1 MKALLYFI
9 IRNLHWLLAMLL
21 VTFSFYLV
29 FSHNSYQRSVF
40 LNSSNVVV
48 GNIYKASDYVS
59 SFFYLLRDNSRL
71 MERNAELEMKLLA
84 LMSHLEEVSG
94 KDSVEVMTFVRDS
107 LDSEEFQFG
116 FIPARATN
124 LTFSGPNNFITLNRG
139 SLHGIKSGMGVISQ
153 AGGIVGVVSNVTPR
167 FSVVLPVI
175 NPNFRV
181 SAKLSHSE
189 NFGLISWNGESVREA
204 QLTELPRH
212 EVFQQGDTVLTSFS
226 RIFPR
231 NLIIGFVS
239 EQAQRRDDNFNTF
252 SVRLATNF
260 YTLRDVLVID
270 DRFYQEQ
277 NELEHLFLR

>member
-1 MKALLYFI
+1 MKALFYFI
-9 IRNLHWLLAMLL
+9 IRNLHWLLAILL
-21 VTFSFYLV
+21 VAFSFYLV

-40 LNSSNVVV
+40 LSSSNIVV
-48 GNIYKASDYVS
+48 GNVYKASNYVN
-59 SFFYLLRDNSRL
+59 SFFHLRRNNSQLL
-71 MERNAELEMKLLA
+71 ERNAELEMKLLA
-84 LMSHLEEVSG
+84 LMSHLEEVSR
-94 KDSVEVMTFVRDS
+94 KDSVEVRAFVRDS
-107 LDSEEFQFG
+107 LANELFQFS
-116 FIPARATN
+116 FMPAEVAN
-124 LTFSGPNNFITLNRG
+124 LTFAGSNNFITLNRG
-139 SLHGIKSGMGVISQ
+139 SLHGIRSGMGVISQ
-153 AGGIVGVVSNVTPR
+153 TGGIVGVVSTVSSR

-189 NFGLISWNGESVREA
+189 NFGLISWNGKNVREA

-212 EVFQQGDTVLTSFS
+212 EVFQRGDTVLTSFS

-239 EQAQRRDDNFNTF
+239 EQGQRRDDNFNIF
-252 SVRLATNF
+252 NVRLATNF

-277 NELEHLFLR
+277 NELEQSFLR